1 MKLRLSITLALATVG
16 IGLGQS
22 SPENR
27 VTLVLVTG
35 IPGTEE
41 YAEVFEQRAKFWR
54 DTESVGDIRVISIG
68 AGEVGEKSDRQML
81 LELLE
86 EEVNHNQGEL
96 WLVLNG
102 HGTFDG
108 KKGKFNLRG
117 RDISSEELVDWLKPC
132 QRPLVLINCFSASA
146 PFIQALSG
154 PNRVILSATKSGY
167 ELNHS
172 RFGTYFAK
180 AINDPE
186 ADLDQDGQVS
196 LLEAFLK
203 GSRDTGGFY
212 SLEGR
217 IASEHA
223 LLDDTGDQRGTGS
236 DWYRGVKVVKETAKD
251 AEPDGRRAHQ
261 VHLVPSEFEKNLSS
275 AMRGRRNELELELLA
290 LVDRKDTFESAE
302 YDDRLEEVLLK
313 LSEFY
318 VQVTTALEA
327 SDEAK

>member
-1 MKLRLSITLALATVG
+1 MKLRLLITLALTV
-16 IGLGQS
+16 IGVGMGEPVS
-22 SPENR
+22 ENR

-35 IPGTEE
+35 IPGTEQYE
-41 YAEVFEQRAKFWR
+41 EVFAQREKFWR
-54 DTESVGDIRVISIG
+54 DTETLGDIKVITVGD
-68 AGEVGEKSDRQML
+68 GEPGEKSDRQL
-81 LELLE
+81 LQELLE
-86 EEVNHNQGEL
+86 REANLEEGEL

-117 RDISSEELVDWLKPC
+117 RDVSSEDLAEWLKPC
-132 QRPLVLINCFSASA
+132 RRPLVLVNCFSASA
-146 PFIQALSG
+146 SFIQALSG
-154 PNRVILSATKSGY
+154 PDRVVLSATRSGY
-167 ELNHS
+167 ELNYS

-180 AINDPE
+180 AINSPE

-223 LLDDTGDQRGTGS
+223 LLDDTGDQQGTGP
-236 DWYRGVKVVKETAKD
+236 DWYRGVRVVKETAKD

-261 VHLVPSEFEKNLSS
+261 FHLVQSEFERSLSP
-275 AMRGRRNELELELLA
+275 AMREQRNQLELKLLA
-290 LVDRKDTFESAE
+290 LRDRKDTFEPAE
-302 YDDRLEEVLLK
+302 YDDRLEEVLLE

-318 VQVTTALEA
+318 IQATEA
-327 SDEAK
+327 FEESE

>member
-1 MKLRLSITLALATVG
+1 MKLRLLITLALTV
-16 IGLGQS
+16 IGVGMGEPVS
-22 SPENR
+22 ENR

-35 IPGTEE
+35 IPGTEQYE
-41 YAEVFEQRAKFWR
+41 EVFAQREKFWR
-54 DTESVGDIRVISIG
+54 DTETLGDIKVITVGD
-68 AGEVGEKSDRQML
+68 GEPGEKSDRQL
-81 LELLE
+81 LQELLE
-86 EEVNHNQGEL
+86 REANLEEGEL

-117 RDISSEELVDWLKPC
+117 RDVSSEDLAEWLKPC
-132 QRPLVLINCFSASA
+132 RRPLVLVNCFSASA
-146 PFIQALSG
+146 SFIQALSG
-154 PNRVILSATKSGY
+154 PDRVVLSATRSGY
-167 ELNHS
+167 ELNYS

-180 AINDPE
+180 AINSPE

-223 LLDDTGDQRGTGS
+223 LLDDTGDQQGTGP
-236 DWYRGVKVVKETAKD
+236 DWYRGVRVVKETAKD

-261 VHLVPSEFEKNLSS
+261 FHLVQSEFERSLSP
-275 AMRGRRNELELELLA
+275 AMREQRNQLELKLLA
-290 LVDRKDTFESAE
+290 LRDRKDTFEPAE
-302 YDDRLEEVLLK
+302 YDDRLEEVLLE

-318 VQVTTALEA
+318 IQTTEA
-327 SDEAK
+327 FEESE

>member
-1 MKLRLSITLALATVG
+1 MKLRLLITMVVTVIG
-16 IGLGQS
+16 IGLGEPAS
-22 SPENR
+22 ENR

-35 IPGTEE
+35 IPGTEQYE
-41 YAEVFEQRAKFWR
+41 EVFAQREKFWR
-54 DTESVGDIRVISIG
+54 DTETLGDIKVITVGD
-68 AGEVGEKSDRQML
+68 GEPGEKSDRRL
-81 LELLE
+81 LQELLE
-86 EEVNHNQGEL
+86 REANLEEGEL

-117 RDISSEELVDWLKPC
+117 RDVSSEDLADWLKPC
-132 QRPLVLINCFSASA
+132 RRPLVLVNCFSASA
-146 PFIQALSG
+146 SFIQALSG
-154 PNRVILSATKSGY
+154 PNRVVLSATRSGY
-167 ELNHS
+167 ELNYS

-180 AINDPE
+180 AINSPE

-223 LLDDTGDQRGTGS
+223 LLDDTGDQQGTGP
-236 DWYRGVKVVKETAKD
+236 DWYRGVRVVKETAKD
-251 AEPDGRRAHQ
+251 EEPDGRRAHQ
-261 VHLVPSEFEKNLSS
+261 FHLVQSEFERSLSP
-275 AMRGRRNELELELLA
+275 AMREQRNQLELKLLA
-290 LVDRKDTFESAE
+290 LRDRKDTFEPAE
-302 YDDRLEEVLLK
+302 YDDRLEEVLLE

-318 VQVTTALEA
+318 VQATEALEE
-327 SDEAK
+327 SE

>member
-1 MKLRLSITLALATVG
+1 MKLRLLITLALTV
-16 IGLGQS
+16 IGVGMGEPVS
-22 SPENR
+22 ENR

-35 IPGTEE
+35 IPGTEQYE
-41 YAEVFEQRAKFWR
+41 EVFAQREKFWR
-54 DTESVGDIRVISIG
+54 DTETLGDIKVITVGD
-68 AGEVGEKSDRQML
+68 GEPGEKSDRQL
-81 LELLE
+81 LQELLE
-86 EEVNHNQGEL
+86 REANLEEGEL

-117 RDISSEELVDWLKPC
+117 RDVSSEDLAEWLKPC
-132 QRPLVLINCFSASA
+132 RRPLVLVNCFSASA
-146 PFIQALSG
+146 SFIQALSG
-154 PNRVILSATKSGY
+154 PDRVVLSATRSGY
-167 ELNHS
+167 ELNYS

-180 AINDPE
+180 AINSPE

-223 LLDDTGDQRGTGS
+223 LLDDTGDQQGTGP
-236 DWYRGVKVVKETAKD
+236 DWYRGVRVVKETAKD

-261 VHLVPSEFEKNLSS
+261 FHLVQSEFERSLSP
-275 AMRGRRNELELELLA
+275 AMREQRNQLELKLLA
-290 LVDRKDTFESAE
+290 LRDRKDTFEPAE
-302 YDDRLEEVLLK
+302 YDDRLEEVLLE

-318 VQVTTALEA
+318 IQATEALEE
-327 SDEAK
+327 SE